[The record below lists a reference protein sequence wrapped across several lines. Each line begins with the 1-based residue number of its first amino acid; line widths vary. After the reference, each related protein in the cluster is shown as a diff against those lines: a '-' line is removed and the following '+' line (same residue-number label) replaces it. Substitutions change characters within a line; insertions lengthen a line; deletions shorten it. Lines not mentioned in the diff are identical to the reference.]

1 MNAAVV
7 PSVALA
13 LLVGLFALKG
23 RRTFHEMLFPG
34 LYRSVEFPE
43 DRFPADDAQAFR
55 ERVAQ
60 GYGRMRDA
68 SVVICG
74 ITRNDAETLP
84 LTIQRIERMAACFR
98 DHHVVVF
105 ENDSTDRTPAL
116 LGEWARRNPNVTVLS
131 GPCPGVP
138 GFPSDRFERL
148 AVCRNRYVDWMNA
161 TPEAG
166 SQDFVVVV
174 DFDLRGGWSLDGIAS
189 TFAGSDWDAVG
200 SNSLGYHNL
209 RRTYYDMAALRPRTV
224 LRETWW
230 HRLVGEAWQL
240 RRGTPMIA
248 VESAFGGLGVYRRDV
263 FRSRRYSGRL
273 DGAPACEHLSLNAD
287 GRLRAFL
294 NPSQI
299 TVAGTQEQRAMKA
312 HWPAWLWNLNLVLR
326 NW

>member
-1 MNAAVV
+1 MSAAVV
-7 PSVALA
+7 PSVTLA

-43 DRFPADDAQAFR
+43 DRFPADDAHAFR
-55 ERVAQ
+55 ERVAD
-60 GYGRMRDA
+60 GYDRMRNA

-84 LTIQRIERMAACFR
+84 LAIQRIERMAACFR

-116 LGEWARRNPNVTVLS
+116 LGEWAGRNPNVTVLS
-131 GPCPGVP
+131 EPSQGVQ
-138 GFPSDRFERL
+138 GLPSDRFERL
-148 AVCRNRYVDWMNA
+148 ALCRNRYVDWMNA
-161 TPEAG
+161 TAKGGREG
-166 SQDFVVVV
+166 YVIVL

-189 TFAGSDWDAVG
+189 TFAENDWDAVG

-240 RRGTPMIA
+240 RRGTPMIP
-248 VESAFGGLGVYRRDV
+248 VESAFGGLGVYRREV
-263 FRSRRYSGRL
+263 FRSRRYSGRFH
-273 DGAPACEHLSLNAD
+273 GAPACEHLSLNPD

-299 TVAGTQEQRAMKA
+299 TVVGTQEERATREQ
-312 HWPAWLWNLNLVLR
+312 WPAWRRDLHHLLR

>member
-1 MNAAVV
+1 MSAALGL
-7 PSVALA
+7 SVALA
-13 LLVGLFALKG
+13 LLVGLFAFKG

-34 LYRSVEFPE
+34 LYRSVGFPE
-43 DRFPADDAQAFR
+43 DRFPAADAHAFR
-55 ERVAQ
+55 ERVAR
-60 GYGRMRDA
+60 GYGRMRDT

-84 LTIQRIERMAACFR
+84 LTIRRIERMAACFR

-105 ENDSTDRTPAL
+105 ENGSTDRTPAL
-116 LGEWARRNPNVTVLS
+116 LGEWAGWNPNVTVLS
-131 GPCPGVP
+131 EPRRGVP

-148 AVCRNRYVDWMNA
+148 ALCRNRYVDWMNA
-161 TPEAG
+161 AADAG
-166 SQDFVVVV
+166 SQGYVVVV

-189 TFAGSDWDAVG
+189 TFAEDDWDAVG

-209 RRTYYDMAALRPRTV
+209 RRTYYDTAALRPRTV
-224 LRETWW
+224 LQESWW

-240 RRGTPMIA
+240 RRGTPMIP
-248 VESAFGGLGVYRRDV
+248 VESAFGGLGVYRREV

-299 TVAGTQEQRAMKA
+299 TVVGTQEHRAA
-312 HWPAWLWNLNLVLR
+312 REQWPVWRRDLHLLLR